1 MSSAIGKLAE
11 KIKQNKKLEIAI
23 YIGIAAL
30 AVLLYLS
37 GNSCSVGVTDSGS
50 GAIRTKEAALEKRL
64 EEILAK
70 MEGVGDIEVMLT
82 CSEKSDMSDE
92 EVSMFQVKQD
102 VGNLGE
108 FSVNG
113 VIVVAEGASN
123 IATRVKIQYAVST
136 VLGIDPYS
144 VEVFERR
151 ESE

>member
-50 GAIRTKEAALEKRL
+50 SAIRTKEAALEKRL

-92 EVSMFQVKQD
+92 EVGMFQVKQD

-108 FSVNG
+108 CTVNG
-113 VIVVAEGASN
+113 VTVVAEGASN
-123 IATRVKIQYAVST
+123 ISTRVKIPYAVCT